1 MCVLMVGR
9 VGTGQLQLAMIQSV
23 NVLIHAGRSTLED
36 SLKSLGHFCRASS
49 ANNLSSWPR
58 LLQGQLFLGTKN
70 VDSRTWAEAGWI
82 VPAMSYQRGDDSS
95 WRLVTCD
102 ETWVCHHKPEFLRQS
117 MEWRYLS
124 CLVKKKSTRPRGK
137 VVVTVFWGMQGLI
150 TISYLLL
157 SLLSVRPR

>member
-1 MCVLMVGR
+1 MVGR

-117 MEWRYLS
+117 MEWRYFR
-124 CLVKKKSTRPRGK
+124 CLVKSPRSSEE
-137 VVVTVFWGMQGLI
+137 VIVTVFWGMQGLI